1 MALLAVFAEC
11 LPEQFLACQSINM
24 LDGVTQMPAPAFESL
39 KVSSRPA
46 PALNRLGGEVVLLAL

>member
-24 LDGVTQMPAPAFESL
+24 LDGLTQMPTPAFESL
-39 KVSSRPA
+39 KVSARPA
-46 PALNRLGGEVVLLAL
+46 PTLTRSGNK